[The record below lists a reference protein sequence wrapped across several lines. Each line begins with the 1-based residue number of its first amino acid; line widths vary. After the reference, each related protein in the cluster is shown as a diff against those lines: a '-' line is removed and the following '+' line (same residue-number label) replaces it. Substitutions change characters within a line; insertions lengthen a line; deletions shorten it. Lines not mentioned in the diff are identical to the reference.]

1 MRNFLDSI
9 LNWIADNFRKDAS
22 KMLIVTG
29 IAGWAL
35 SSAAQ
40 ICGILFNPKIPNEQ
54 KGYLLP
60 QEFADAAV
68 NIGAFFAI
76 TQLAK
81 GVTSKLFKT
90 GKFAPKSVK
99 EFIKLNENK
108 IGKQIGNLKFDL
120 GKVLQKES
128 PSLYNDFKIAHDF
141 ATTAATIAGGVIST
155 NVVTPIVRNK
165 MATNMQKKYID
176 YKNLE
181 ENNQPTF
188 KALQTRPNYSGS
200 LRI

>member
-1 MRNFLDSI
+1 MRNVLDSI
-9 LNWIADNFRKDAS
+9 LNWVAKNFREDAS
-22 KMLIVTG
+22 KMLIWTGVT
-29 IAGWAL
+29 GWAL

-40 ICGILFNPKIPNEQ
+40 ICAILFNPKIPNEQ

-60 QEFADAAV
+60 QEFMDAAV
-68 NIGAFFAI
+68 NIGGFFAI

-90 GKFAPKSVK
+90 GKFAPISVK
-99 EFIKLNENK
+99 EFILNNKEKFGDKVGKLD
-108 IGKQIGNLKFDL
+108 FDL
-120 GKVLQKES
+120 GNVLKNES
-128 PSLYNDFKIAHDF
+128 SQLQRDYKIAKDF
-141 ATTAATIAGGVIST
+141 GTTVATITGGILST
-155 NVVTPIVRNK
+155 NLLAPVVRNN

-176 YKNLE
+176 YKKVE

-188 KALQTRPNYSGS
+188 KSIYSRPNYSRN